1 MGWPW
6 GTGQVQLRS
15 WTWTWTWSC
24 GLGVLLDEVAKRARR
39 SKPKAKRVSLTTMPM
54 QSKVMQQHT
63 NEKKDAMQ
71 RNESAAAT
79 ILTKN
84 EARSKRYYARIEAG
98 ARELRRAEKEKA
110 HAERAVVDAGGGRTA
125 QALEAASVIGSD
137 SCAIVS
143 AGGRVCAAGVEVGH
157 VTLAASVDVRGE
169 VMEGAMVA
177 CAAGLVGEADA
188 GAEET
193 SAVVC
198 GQKLR
203 YQQLK
208 DKLGTMRPTSTIAGL
223 MPPGTKGLKS
233 KVPKRIDF
241 GAEGAEGDAA
251 HEVMMNEFSVAG
263 FGADHAQDRTLD
275 AVSMHGA
282 WTW

>member
-1 MGWPW
+1 MMG
-6 GTGQVQLRS
+6 
-15 WTWTWTWSC
+15 
-24 GLGVLLDEVAKRARR
+24 RR
-39 SKPKAKRVSLTTMPM
+39 SEHGAQSRKRKRVSLTTMPM
-54 QSKVMQQHT
+54 QSKTQQQLMH
-63 NEKKDAMQ
+63 EKKDAMH
-71 RNESAAAT
+71 RKESEAAK
-79 ILTKN
+79 ILSQN
-84 EARSKRYYARIEAG
+84 EARSKRFYERIEAG
-98 ARELRRAEKEKA
+98 ARELRRAEKDKA
-110 HAERAVVDAGGGRTA
+110 RAERAVVDAGGGRA
-125 QALEAASVIGSD
+125 AEALEAASVIGSD

-177 CAAGLVGEADA
+177 CAAGLAGEADA

-208 DKLGTMRPTSTIAGL
+208 DKLGTMRPTNTIAGL
-223 MPPGTKGLKS
+223 MPPGAKGLKS

-251 HEVMMNEFSVAG
+251 HEVMMNEFSIAG

-282 WTW
+282 WTCRRWWWACAAGCSCPCTCTCGMQC